1 MTRHFDILRFSICK
15 RLRNRCFLEQR
26 QAENLQNFAQC
37 SFDLQLL
44 ANDCHEH
51 VYTDRD
57 PHLRL
62 HRVLARAVEP
72 FNSQVLLDP
81 LEEQFRLPAIM
92 PPKRAGYIRPLR
104 GTLPRSRPE

>member
-1 MTRHFDILRFSICK
+1 
-15 RLRNRCFLEQR
+15 
-26 QAENLQNFAQC
+26 
-37 SFDLQLL
+37 
-44 ANDCHEH
+44 
-51 VYTDRD
+51 
-57 PHLRL
+57 LRL